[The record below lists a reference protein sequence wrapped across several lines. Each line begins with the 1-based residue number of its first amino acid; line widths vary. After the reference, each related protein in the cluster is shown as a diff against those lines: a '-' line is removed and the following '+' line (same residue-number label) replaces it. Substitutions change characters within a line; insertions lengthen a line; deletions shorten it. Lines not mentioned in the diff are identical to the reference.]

1 MGYFVPVLR
10 FYASLRH
17 TSSHQGNA
25 APGAKGPVATSIGVD
40 EETVNYK
47 PDCSGKP
54 TALDL
59 KRKAGQVAAIGTVH
73 SFPKKQLSVQC

>member
-1 MGYFVPVLR
+1 MVLR
-10 FYASLRH
+10 LPCSRVPLLRFPE
-17 TSSHQGNA
+17 SSGFLLAAGNT

-54 TALDL
+54 TALD
-59 KRKAGQVAAIGTVH
+59 
-73 SFPKKQLSVQC
+73 